1 MIVEFGVRIAE
12 CLRKTV
18 CFPSPPRD
26 SAIPSSEIPNRMT
39 ENIAIEAMHRALREA
54 RDARKRS
61 ESRLI
66 DLESEAAMLRSQ
78 IASLDVV
85 IEQTTGAL
93 KMAMFPAEYATKAAP
108 PFVGVLAA
116 APRQTNN
123 VRPQMPTR
131 RPAAPPPTSSYYAN
145 DPQVALELEDLEA
158 IEAGTAAQ
166 KLNRNSGNIRFNDF
180 RIPQAATIVLRE
192 AGEPLHVSE
201 IYARMEEGGFEFRG
215 QHQLITL
222 AVSLSRAKR
231 FRKVAPGTFELE
243 PQYAAGQVA

>member
-1 MIVEFGVRIAE
+1 
-12 CLRKTV
+12 
-18 CFPSPPRD
+18 
-26 SAIPSSEIPNRMT
+26 MT

-93 KMAMFPAEYATKAAP
+93 KMAMFPAEYAVAAAP
-108 PFVGVLAA
+108 PVVD
-116 APRQTNN
+116 APRQATGA
-123 VRPQMPTR
+123 RPTMTAR
-131 RPAAPPPTSSYYAN
+131 RPTVPPSPSYYAN

>member
-1 MIVEFGVRIAE
+1 
-12 CLRKTV
+12 
-18 CFPSPPRD
+18 
-26 SAIPSSEIPNRMT
+26 MT

-66 DLESEAAMLRSQ
+66 DLESEVAMLRSQ

-93 KMAMFPAEYATKAAP
+93 KSAMFPSEYANPPAP
-108 PFVGVLAA
+108 PIAERPSAA
-116 APRQTNN
+116 QRQPTNL
-123 VRPQMPTR
+123 RPPIAAR
-131 RPAAPPPTSSYYAN
+131 RPTAPPAPSYYAN

>member
-1 MIVEFGVRIAE
+1 
-12 CLRKTV
+12 
-18 CFPSPPRD
+18 
-26 SAIPSSEIPNRMT
+26 MT

-61 ESRLI
+61 DSRLI

-93 KMAMFPAEYATKAAP
+93 KMAMFPSEYAVVAAP
-108 PFVGVLAA
+108 PAVE
-116 APRQTNN
+116 APRRNTGI
-123 VRPQMPTR
+123 RPTMTAR
-131 RPAAPPPTSSYYAN
+131 RPTAPPSPSYYAN

-166 KLNRNSGNIRFNDF
+166 KLNKNSGNIRFNDF

>member
-1 MIVEFGVRIAE
+1 
-12 CLRKTV
+12 
-18 CFPSPPRD
+18 
-26 SAIPSSEIPNRMT
+26 MT

-93 KMAMFPAEYATKAAP
+93 KMAMFPAEYAVAAVP
-108 PFVGVLAA
+108 PTVEAPQA
-116 APRQTNN
+116 APRQTTG
-123 VRPQMPTR
+123 VRPPVTTR
-131 RPAAPPPTSSYYAN
+131 RPTAPPSPSFYAN

>member
-1 MIVEFGVRIAE
+1 
-12 CLRKTV
+12 
-18 CFPSPPRD
+18 
-26 SAIPSSEIPNRMT
+26 MT

-66 DLESEAAMLRSQ
+66 DLESEVAMLRSQ

-93 KMAMFPAEYATKAAP
+93 KLAMFPSEYATKPAP
-108 PFVGVLAA
+108 PMERPTAM
-116 APRQTNN
+116 PRQTTNTRPPMT
-123 VRPQMPTR
+123 VRRPQ
-131 RPAAPPPTSSYYAN
+131 APPAPSYYAN

>member
-1 MIVEFGVRIAE
+1 
-12 CLRKTV
+12 
-18 CFPSPPRD
+18 
-26 SAIPSSEIPNRMT
+26 MT

-93 KMAMFPAEYATKAAP
+93 KMAMFPAEYAVAAAP
-108 PFVGVLAA
+108 PAID
-116 APRQTNN
+116 APRQATGI
-123 VRPQMPTR
+123 RPSVVTAR
-131 RPAAPPPTSSYYAN
+131 RPTAPPPSSYYPN

-166 KLNRNSGNIRFNDF
+166 KLNKNSGNIRFNDF